1 MEIIRKIE
9 KKDTKYVFKMMREFY
24 NSPAVI
30 TKSPDEILKKDIA
43 DCIGDMPFIEGYVFE
58 ENNTIIGYSMIAKS
72 YSTEFGGI
80 CIWIEDI
87 YIEPEHRRKGISTR
101 FFKYIEK
108 VYGNIAVR
116 YRLEAEEE
124 NKSAVLSY
132 KKNGFSVLPYI
143 QMTKEI

>member
-9 KKDTKYVFKMMREFY
+9 KKDTENVFKMMREFY

-30 TKSPDEILKKDIA
+30 TKSSDEILKKDIA
-43 DCIGDMPFIEGYVFE
+43 DCISDMPFIEGYVFE

-87 YIEPEHRRKGISTR
+87 YIMPEHRGNGIATR

-108 VYGNIAVR
+108 IYCNIAVR
-116 YRLEAEEE
+116 YRLEAEKE
-124 NKSAVLSY
+124 NKNAVLLY

>member
-1 MEIIRKIE
+1 MEAIRKIDA
-9 KKDTKYVFKMMREFY
+9 KDAEAVFKMMREFY
-24 NSPAVI
+24 DSPAVI
-30 TKSPDEILKKDIA
+30 TKSSDDILKKDIA
-43 DCIGDMPFIEGYVFE
+43 DCIGDSPFIEGYVFE
-58 ENNTIIGYSMIAKS
+58 ENNMIIGYSMIAKS

-80 CIWIEDI
+80 CIWIEDL
-87 YIEPEHRRKGISTR
+87 YIKPEHRRKGISTR

-108 VYGNIAVR
+108 VYGKIAVR

-124 NKSAVLSY
+124 NKNAVLSY